1 MAIQCFPEMLVLR
14 HSMERQLK
22 NAKCAGIRRRRIL
35 SLAFW
40 VVLTPSLVGC
50 AGITASNSSP
60 AAATGPHLEVTPSTV
75 SFSAIVGEPDSQTLK
90 ISNSGSG
97 SLTVSR
103 VSATGTG
110 LSISGF
116 PGRVVLTAGASTTFN
131 VHLSPAKAGSVNGSI
146 SIATSSPMSGTTLPV
161 TGEVSKANLGLTVGP
176 TSVNFGTVSGSKV
189 AIESV
194 VLKNTGNAEVTV
206 SGISVRGAG
215 FSVKGAGVPVKL
227 GSSQSATFDVEFT
240 PTAVGSYNGT
250 LVVAS
255 NATDAA
261 LSVPL
266 SGKDVS
272 SSAAAPGD
280 GAHWVGLIWS
290 ASTSPVSGYNI
301 YRGATHKGPFTRLN
315 GSLVTELTY
324 ADSAVTA
331 GDTYFYV
338 TTAVSDSGEE
348 SAYSNS
354 AEAVVP

>member
-1 MAIQCFPEMLVLR
+1 MLR

-22 NAKCAGIRRRRIL
+22 SAECVGIRRQRIL
-35 SLAFW
+35 SLTLWAA
-40 VVLTPSLVGC
+40 LTPLLIGC
-50 AGITASNSSP
+50 AGGTASNSSP
-60 AAATGPHLEVTPSTV
+60 AAASGPHVEVTPSTV
-75 SFSAIVGEPDSQTLK
+75 SFSAIVGEPDSQTLR

-116 PGRVVLTAGASTTFN
+116 PGRVVLTAGASTSFD
-131 VHLSPAKAGSVNGSI
+131 VHLSPAKAGPVKGSI
-146 SIATSSPMSGTTLPV
+146 SIVTSSPMSGTTLPV

-176 TSVNFGTVSGSKV
+176 TSVSFGTVNGSKV

-215 FSVKGAGVPVKL
+215 FSVKGAGVPLKV
-227 GSSQSATFDVEFT
+227 GSSQSATFDVEFA
-240 PTAVGSYNGT
+240 PTAAGSYNGM
-250 LVVAS
+250 LVVSS
-255 NATDAA
+255 NATDASI
-261 LSVPL
+261 SVPL

-272 SSAAAPGD
+272 SSASAPGD

-301 YRGATHKGPFTRLN
+301 YRGTTHKGPFTRLN
-315 GSLVTELTY
+315 GSLVAELTY
-324 ADSAVTA
+324 ADLAVTA

-338 TTAVSDSGEE
+338 TTAVSVSGEE